1 MKWSKLVFL
10 GFIFCFLFAEV
21 VNLHDFIFIG
31 DEICNVSCPDRTH
44 SILNAEKHIPVD
56 CSAENPNESEGRE
69 EREERLRN
77 GAKNL
82 SRKMDCF
89 CNISLD
95 YIFAKYYRIPPRH
108 TPWQSAFVN
117 IFCLIFDQLKTVI
130 LVV

>member
-10 GFIFCFLFAEV
+10 GFIFCFVFAEV
-21 VNLHDFIFIG
+21 VDCHDFVSAG
-31 DEICNVSCPDRTH
+31 DEVCDSSCSDRPRST
-44 SILNAEKHIPVD
+44 LNAGKHIPID

-77 GAKNL
+77 GTRNL
-82 SRKMDCF
+82 SRKMPCV

-95 YIFAKYYRIPPRH
+95 YIFVASFCIPPRH

-117 IFCLIFDQLKTVI
+117 IFCLISDQLKTVI